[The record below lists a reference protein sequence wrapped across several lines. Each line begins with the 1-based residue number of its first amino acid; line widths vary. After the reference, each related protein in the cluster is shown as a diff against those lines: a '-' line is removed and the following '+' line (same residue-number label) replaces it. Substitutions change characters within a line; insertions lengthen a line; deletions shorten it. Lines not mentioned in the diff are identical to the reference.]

1 MRGRDRENSECL
13 TYKVWSLE
21 TWNFSAG
28 TSVTVFRESAK
39 NEPSLELKTLIIYAY
54 LTLKIKVKILF

>member
-1 MRGRDRENSECL
+1 MLSQFMRGRDRENSECL

-39 NEPSLELKTLIIYAY
+39 NEPSLVRIKDFDY
-54 LTLKIKVKILF
+54 LFMHISL